1 MTISATEGVSP
12 FLTPNTSGTSSASST
27 SSLGDQNTFMQL
39 LVAQMK
45 YQDPMNPTD
54 SSQSLSQMAQF
65 SALQEMTTVATNM
78 QALIQSQTAFG
89 AASMIGKTVHW
100 TDSNGSAQ
108 TGTVDG
114 TTFTASGPLLS
125 INGQGVA
132 LSQVSS
138 VGSAPTLATTG
149 PTGSA
154 TSPTGTPP
162 TGTTTTV

>member
-12 FLTPNTSGTSSASST
+12 FSLTPTTTTSPSST
-27 SSLGDQNTFMQL
+27 GSLGDQNTFMQL

-65 SALQEMTTVATNM
+65 SALQEMTSVANEM
-78 QALIQSQTAFG
+78 QMLVQSQNAFG
-89 AASMIGKTVHW
+89 AASMLGKTVHYL
-100 TDSNGSAQ
+100 DGNGTEQ

-125 INGQGVA
+125 IAGQGVA
-132 LSQVSS
+132 LTSVTS
-138 VGSAPTLATTG
+138 VGSAPTLPTTG
-149 PTGSA
+149 PSGTA
-154 TSPTGTPP
+154 TSPTGYVNSP
-162 TGTTTTV
+162 TTTV